1 MTDAAETRGQEVV
14 PVVTGVSDPDFQ
26 GETGHH
32 QKWNPGESLELLLSR
47 STYQW
52 KTKAAGEMGG
62 GEKQ

>member
-1 MTDAAETRGQEVV
+1 MTDAAETRGQEVA

-47 STYQW
+47 STY
-52 KTKAAGEMGG
+52 
-62 GEKQ
+62 